1 MIIATTR
8 EFFFWKPILAISVAN
23 VLHRKHQLKTI
34 TQKVLVQNSYYNYE
48 QYALWTENILEWSVY
63 YSWANQ

>member
-8 EFFFWKPILAISVAN
+8 EFFFWKPILEISVAN
-23 VLHRKHQLKTI
+23 VFHRKHQLKTI
-34 TQKVLVQNSYYNYE
+34 TQVLVQNSYYNYE
-48 QYALWTENILEWSVY
+48 RYALWTENILEWSVY

>member
-23 VLHRKHQLKTI
+23 VFHRKHQLKTI
-34 TQKVLVQNSYYNYE
+34 TQDSYYNYE
-48 QYALWTENILEWSVY
+48 RYAVWTENILEWSVY
-63 YSWANQ
+63 YSWANE